1 MAVIRRTRHLSP
13 EERELWTR
21 IAASARALRPERP
34 VPPDLPPHPK
44 AAPKAAPYRAPEFA
58 PFTLGERALPRTASH
73 DFSSA
78 PHDRLKAEPL
88 RMDHKTYG
96 RMARGKLSPEARL
109 DLHGMTLSEAH
120 AELIHFVLT
129 SQAEGLRLLLVI
141 TGKGKAKDTQ
151 GPAPD
156 RIGALRHQ
164 VPHWLMLPP
173 IGSHVLQV
181 APASLRH
188 GGLGAYYVY
197 LKRNR

>member
-1 MAVIRRTRHLSP
+1 MSRRRHLSA
-13 EERELWTR
+13 EERELWNQ
-21 IAASARALRPERP
+21 IAASARALRPVRP
-34 VPPDLPPHPK
+34 LPHDPAPHPK
-44 AAPKAAPYRAPEFA
+44 VAPKAPLHRAPDLA
-58 PFTLGERALPRTASH
+58 PFTLGERALPRAAGHNLSPT
-73 DFSSA
+73 
-78 PHDRLKAEPL
+78 PHERLKAEPL

-96 RMARGKLSPEARL
+96 RMARGKLAPEARI

-129 SQAEGLRLLLVI
+129 SQAQGLRFLLVI
-141 TGKGKAKDTQ
+141 TGKGKAKDSH

-173 IGSHVLQV
+173 VGSHVLQV

-188 GGLGAYYVY
+188 GGQGAYYVY
-197 LKRNR
+197 LKRSR